1 VFRRPEARYAGLGA
15 DLLRRVLSVAAAD
28 GLAEVSLVVSDA
40 NPARRVYERLGFQ
53 LTATSLTV
61 VVP

>member
-1 VFRRPEARYAGLGA
+1 VLG
-15 DLLRRVLSVAAAD
+15 VAAAD

-40 NPARRVYERLGFQ
+40 NPARRVYENLGFQ